1 MDNIRHIILE
11 NFSKIARKKVNVN
24 DVIRDLNI
32 DSLDIAEIIVLAEE
46 QFNITIFDE
55 EILKISKISDV
66 INLITKKLERKDK

>member
-1 MDNIRHIILE
+1 M
-11 NFSKIARKKVNVN
+11 
-24 DVIRDLNI
+24 
-32 DSLDIAEIIVLAEE
+32 DIAEIIVLAEE